1 MEEEEELGISHDDTC
16 MQTLV
21 FKVKDHREPE
31 PSSIRLL
38 TENSAETENLK
49 QEGNNDEDS
58 GSSREDV
65 CCKKCKGLQDTYLR
79 ERRKELES
87 RRSGGPA
94 GAVNRWR
101 FSAVLSFLD
110 PFVTAQ
116 PTTSN
121 IDRVEETAEDLTAP
135 AQGQETSE
143 TKETN
148 RDNTED
154 RSHPPETPADLS
166 ISKFQVPA
174 PSSSAA
180 ACTPIG
186 RRRTV
191 RPREEPSAVERAL
204 LEALQNQPPPPPP
217 LTPLRVF
224 SSNEHFLISLAPSLD
239 RLTPHEQDLLKL
251 QIMKVIVDH
260 STVVVNLEHLDP
272 Q

>member
-1 MEEEEELGISHDDTC
+1 MFS
-16 MQTLV
+16 
-21 FKVKDHREPE
+21 
-31 PSSIRLL
+31 
-38 TENSAETENLK
+38 
-49 QEGNNDEDS
+49 
-58 GSSREDV
+58 EDV

-87 RRSGGPA
+87 RRSGGAA
-94 GAVNRWR
+94 GAVNKWR

-110 PFVTAQ
+110 PFVTAR

-121 IDRVEETAEDLTAP
+121 TDRVEETTEDLTAP
-135 AQGQETSE
+135 AQDQETSE

-154 RSHPPETPADLS
+154 RSPPAETPAKSLVS
-166 ISKFQVPA
+166 EFQVPA
-174 PSSSAA
+174 SSSSAA

-186 RRRTV
+186 RRRV
-191 RPREEPSAVERAL
+191 RPREDPSAVERVL

-217 LTPLRVF
+217 PTPMRVF
-224 SSNEHFLISLAPSLD
+224 SSNEHFLISLAQSLD
-239 RLTPHEQDLLKL
+239 RLPPHEQDLLKL

-260 STVVVNLEHLDP
+260 STVVLNLEHLDP